1 MSSLFTRREALA
13 MIAATTA
20 AAAAPA
26 ALAAQGSQLP
36 LRTSGLEHVGF
47 TVPDP
52 QKSAA
57 FYGRIFDPQIFQEM
71 MPPLRYYCRL
81 GIGYV
86 AFGPNPNANPTAAAR
101 IDHFCATVEDYR
113 LEDMRAELKT
123 HGLNLAGQPGFN
135 AVTDPDGIRMQFMA
149 TPGGLLPTIIASTRV
164 TQDDA
169 ICEAVG
175 LDHVVLHVAD
185 VDKAAGY
192 YRTFFGKETS
202 RDRTPDRI
210 WFTAAR
216 TRLGLE
222 KMAEGQMPHI
232 NRFGIRVAAFDR
244 GAVTRKLGAIGVTV
258 LPSTAGNGLRFRD
271 ADGIV
276 VELRGV

>member
-1 MSSLFTRREALA
+1 MSIFFSRREALA
-13 MIAATTA
+13 MMAV
-20 AAAAPA
+20 APA

-71 MPPLRYYCRL
+71 SPPLRYYCRL

-86 AFGPNPNANPTAAAR
+86 AFGPNPNANPNASAR

-113 LEDMRAELKT
+113 LDEMRAELKP
-123 HGLNLAGQPGFN
+123 HGLSLAGAPGFN

-149 TPGGLLPTIIASTRV
+149 TPGGLLQTIIPSTRV
-164 TQDDA
+164 TQNDA

-175 LDHVVLHVAD
+175 LDHVVLQVPDLEKSVAFY
-185 VDKAAGY
+185 G
-192 YRTFFGKETS
+192 RFFGKETS
-202 RDRTPDRI
+202 RERTPERI

-222 KMAEGQMPHI
+222 KMAEGRMPHI
-232 NRFGIRVAAFDR
+232 DRFGIRVAAFDR
-244 GAVTRKLGAIGVTV
+244 DAITRKLGAIGVTV
-258 LPSTAGNGLRFRD
+258 LPFTGANGLRFRD
-271 ADGIV
+271 ADGTV

>member
-1 MSSLFTRREALA
+1 MSFTRREVLA
-13 MIAATTA
+13 MM
-20 AAAAPA
+20 AAAPA

-36 LRTSGLEHVGF
+36 LRTSGLEHLGF

-71 MPPLRYYCRL
+71 SPPLRYYCRL

-86 AFGPNPNANPTAAAR
+86 AFGGNATAAAR
-101 IDHFCATVEDYR
+101 IDHFCATVEGYR
-113 LEDMRAELKT
+113 LEEMRAELASQGIRSD
-123 HGLNLAGQPGFN
+123 GLEGFN
-135 AVTDPDGIRMQFMA
+135 ALTDPDGIRMQFMG

-175 LDHVVLHVAD
+175 LDHVVVQVPDLEKSAEFLPQVF
-185 VDKAAGY
+185 
-192 YRTFFGKETS
+192 RTETA
-202 RDRTPDRI
+202 RDRNPERI
-210 WFTAAR
+210 WFTASR

-222 KMAEGQMPHI
+222 KVAAGQMPHI
-232 NRFGIRVAAFDR
+232 DRFGIRVAAFNR
-244 GAVTRKLGAIGVTV
+244 QAVTRKLDAAGVMV
-258 LPSTAGNGLRFRD
+258 LPSIGDNLLRFRD
-271 ADGIV
+271 ADGFT

>member
-1 MSSLFTRREALA
+1 MAETNLCHGRALCTGQRADRFLRFGLSILLTRREALA
-13 MIAATTA
+13 MI
-20 AAAAPA
+20 AAAPA

-47 TVPDP
+47 TVPEP

-71 MPPLRYYCRL
+71 SPPLRYYCRL

-86 AFGPNPNANPTAAAR
+86 AFGGNATAAVR
-101 IDHFCATVEDYR
+101 MDHFCATVEDYR
-113 LEDMRAELKT
+113 LEEMRAELKT
-123 HGLNLAGQPGFN
+123 QGFNLTGNAGFN
-135 AVTDPDGIRMQFMA
+135 AVTDPGGIRMQFMA

-175 LDHVVLHVAD
+175 LDHVVLHVPD
-185 VDKAAGY
+185 LEKSAGF
-192 YRTFFGKETS
+192 YRKFFGRETA
-202 RDRTPDRI
+202 RDRTPERI

-216 TRLGLE
+216 SRLGLE
-222 KMAEGQMPHI
+222 KVAAGQMPL
-232 NRFGIRVAAFDR
+232 VAYRAM
-244 GAVTRKLGAIGVTV
+244 TKRKPA
-258 LPSTAGNGLRFRD
+258 SW
-271 ADGIV
+271 
-276 VELRGV
+276 

>member
-1 MSSLFTRREALA
+1 LSTLLTRRDVLA
-13 MIAATTA
+13 MI
-20 AAAAPA
+20 AAAPA
-26 ALAAQGSQLP
+26 ALAAQASQLP

-71 MPPLRYYCRL
+71 SPPLRYYCRL
-81 GIGYV
+81 GIGYA
-86 AFGPNPNANPTAAAR
+86 AFGGNAAAAR
-101 IDHFCATVEDYR
+101 LDHFCATVEDYR
-113 LEDMRAELKT
+113 LEEMRAELATQGIKLT
-123 HGLNLAGQPGFN
+123 GSPGFN
-135 AVTDPDGIRMQFMA
+135 AVTDPDGIRMQLMA

-169 ICEAVG
+169 ISEAVG
-175 LDHVVLHVAD
+175 LDRVVLQVAD
-185 VDKAAGY
+185 LEKSAVF
-192 YRTFFGKETS
+192 YRKFFGKETA
-202 RDRTPDRI
+202 RDGSPERI

-222 KMAEGQMPHI
+222 KVTAGQMPQI
-232 NRFGIRVAAFDR
+232 NRFGIRVAGFDR
-244 GAVTRKLGAIGVTV
+244 EAVARKLSAIGVRV
-258 LPSTAGNGLRFRD
+258 LPSPGENLLRFRD
-271 ADGIV
+271 VDGFS